1 MHPDHFLNKIDHD
14 KVVAAIAAA
23 EKLTSGEIR
32 VWISQQKITDAVE
45 AAQKRFLKLG
55 MDKTPERNAVMIFVA
70 PHTQVFAVIG
80 DSGVHEKCG
89 DAFWTTVSSQL
100 STDLKNA
107 SVTEAMINAI
117 RKIGGLLAEHFP
129 PGAERRNDLPDDI
142 VGD

>member
-1 MHPDHFLNKIDHD
+1 MHPDHFLSRIDHD

-32 VWISQQKITDAVE
+32 VWISQREIKDAVE

-89 DAFWTTVSSQL
+89 NAFWTEVTSQL
-100 STDLKNA
+100 SADLKNA
-107 SVTEAMINAI
+107 SITGALINAI
-117 RKIGGLLAEHFP
+117 RKIGDLLAAHFP
-129 PGAERRNDLPDDI
+129 PGTGDRNDLPDDI
-142 VGD
+142 VRD